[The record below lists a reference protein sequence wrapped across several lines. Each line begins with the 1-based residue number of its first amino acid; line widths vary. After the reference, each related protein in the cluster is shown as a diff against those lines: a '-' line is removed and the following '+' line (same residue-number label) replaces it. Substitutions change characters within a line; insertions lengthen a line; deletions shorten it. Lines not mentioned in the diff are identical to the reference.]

1 MEFRDLDRRGLAALA
16 SGHAVADLCQGAVP
30 ALIPFLLSER
40 GYSYSAVGA
49 LLLFVTVGSSI
60 IQPAF
65 GAASDR
71 LSLAWLMPVG
81 VALAALGVGFAG
93 VAPNFGLTAL
103 AVGVGGLGIA
113 AFHPEGARYA
123 NYASGS
129 RRGTGMSFFSVG
141 GNAGFALGPIL
152 ITPAVLIFGLSGTL
166 VVAALP
172 LLVAVALAIELP
184 GLKRRTARA
193 AAESAARVKAADRS
207 EDDWSA
213 FGKLTAVISVRS
225 GVYFGLQSFAPVW
238 FIHEYGANEAT
249 ANAFLAAM
257 LVAGA
262 LGTLTGGQLVDRIG
276 RRRVLV
282 GSIVAQ
288 IPLLL
293 GFMLAPNELVAGV
306 VVAAIGFV
314 TVMSFSV
321 SVVMGQEYLPSRL
334 GIASGVTLG
343 LAIGMGGVA
352 AALLGK
358 LADGAGLETVM
369 WTIVALPWLG
379 LALAQT
385 LPLTPVEARLSRR
398 APVGKARTS
407 P

>member
-1 MEFRDLDRRGLAALA
+1 M
-16 SGHAVADLCQGAVP
+16 P
-30 ALIPFLLSER
+30 ALIPFLISER

-65 GAASDR
+65 GAVSDR
-71 LSLAWLMPVG
+71 LSMAWLMPVG
-81 VALAALGVGFAG
+81 VMLAALGVGFAG
-93 VAPNFGLTAL
+93 VAPSFELTAL
-103 AVGVGGLGIA
+103 AVGVGGLGVA

-123 NYASGS
+123 NYASGD

-141 GNAGFALGPIL
+141 GNLGFALGPIL

-166 VVAALP
+166 IVAIVPAV
-172 LLVAVALAIELP
+172 VAVALAVELP
-184 GLKRRTARA
+184 KLKARNARA

-207 EDDWSA
+207 EDDWGA
-213 FGKLTAVISVRS
+213 FGKLTAVVSVRS
-225 GVYFGLQSFAPVW
+225 WIYFGLQSFAPIW
-238 FIHEYGANEAT
+238 FIREYGASEAL
-249 ANAFLAAM
+249 ANAGLALM

-262 LGTLTGGQLVDRIG
+262 TGTLVGGQLVDRIG
-276 RRRVLV
+276 RRKVLV

-293 GFMLAPNELVAGV
+293 AFMLAPSELLAGV
-306 VVAAIGFV
+306 LLAAIGFV

-334 GIASGVTLG
+334 GLASGVTLG
-343 LAIGMGGVA
+343 FAIGVGGIA
-352 AALLGK
+352 AAILGVI
-358 LADGAGLETVM
+358 ADAAGLETVM
-369 WTIVALPWLG
+369 WIVAALPLLG
-379 LALAQT
+379 LLLAQT
-385 LPLTPVEARLSRR
+385 LPLTPAEARIIRPGR
-398 APVGKARTS
+398 AARARTD

>member
-1 MEFRDLDRRGLAALA
+1 
-16 SGHAVADLCQGAVP
+16 VP
-30 ALIPFLLSER
+30 ALIPFLISER

-65 GAASDR
+65 GAVSDR
-71 LSLAWLMPVG
+71 LSMAWLMPVG
-81 VALAALGVGFAG
+81 VLLAALGVGFAG
-93 VAPNFGLTAL
+93 VAPSFELTAL
-103 AVGVGGLGIA
+103 AVGIGGLGVA

-141 GNAGFALGPIL
+141 GNLGFALGPIL

-166 VVAALP
+166 VVAIVPAA
-172 LLVAVALAIELP
+172 VAVLLAVELP
-184 GLKRRTARA
+184 KLKARTAEA

-207 EDDWSA
+207 EDDWGA
-213 FGKLTAVISVRS
+213 FGMLTAVVSVRS
-225 GVYFGLQSFAPVW
+225 WVYFGLQSFAPIW
-238 FIHEYGANEAT
+238 FIREYGASEAL
-249 ANAFLAAM
+249 ANGALAAM

-262 LGTLTGGQLVDRIG
+262 LGTLVGGQLVDRIG
-276 RRRVLV
+276 RRKVLV
-282 GSIVAQ
+282 GSIIAQ

-293 GFMLAPNELVAGV
+293 LFMLAPSELVAGV
-306 VVAAIGFV
+306 LLAAIGFV

-343 LAIGMGGVA
+343 FAIGVGGVA
-352 AALLGK
+352 AAILGTI
-358 LADGAGLETVM
+358 ADAAGLETVM
-369 WTIVALPWLG
+369 WIVAGLPLLG
-379 LALAQT
+379 LLLAQT
-385 LPLTPVEARLSRR
+385 LPLTPTEARINRPAR
-398 APVGKARTS
+398 AGTARTD